1 MKLFVEIYKRLYRYF
16 MAIHI
21 RLWVGTLYLLLKGD
35 LGIARKGV
43 STHFIVVNLYIL
55 WWGRAAAKQRKTAD
69 R

>member
-35 LGIARKGV
+35 LGIARKVV
-43 STHFIVVNLYIL
+43 SRHFIKFIYIVV
-55 WWGRAAAKQRKTAD
+55 GQSCCQAKED
-69 R
+69 S